1 MDKAMEIGGPIIE
14 KLLNIVTMLIPLFF
28 VAATGYYGYIWA
40 LKFYVEAKANEWMII
55 IRNGEMIKRGIGLCT
70 WVMPTD

>member
-1 MDKAMEIGGPIIE
+1 
-14 KLLNIVTMLIPLFF
+14 MLIPLFF